1 MAKQQKRHQFNN
13 NNPKSKKNPNFSE
26 FASLVKALFQIL
38 QCIHHIGLLKGHI
51 RDQSFPDSI
60 TRKISDLNNFLKPGQ
75 RNAQIDRAIDQV
87 NKTWANNIIQEMI
100 AHYESC
106 LLKLKAQVTLA
117 KSSKS
122 LDFDRAFSNAVK
134 WGKQNFRHKL
144 LNSTLTTF
152 ESFVRSIKSRCP
164 GTSSVFPISLVPSTP
179 IIHSPTPSSS
189 TSSSTPSPQPEPSCP
204 SPPPMLTPSTPPRTS
219 PPSPHAGPSR
229 LSPSPQPGPSSQSL
243 PSPPTQAHSPRRPGR
258 SYSDALRSPP
268 KIQKKIKSN
277 RIENNTFW
285 KFRRSGSDKN
295 VLPTVNKKILLIGDS
310 NLSRINLDPHPDMQ
324 VACYPGANFNSFQK
338 LVQNYKGPQP
348 EILILNV
355 GINNKDTPKP
365 IPQLRNMMRTLRQT
379 FPKSLLY
386 FVELQSSSKISALTE
401 LNAAAANSNKVKI
414 IPKFPM
420 SKFRVCPDRVHWTEV
435 TANSLYLHWLK
446 HFDLN

>member
-1 MAKQQKRHQFNN
+1 MAKQQKNRHFNSN
-13 NNPKSKKNPNFSE
+13 NSKSKKNPNFSE

-87 NKTWANNIIQEMI
+87 NKTWANNIIKEMI
-100 AHYESC
+100 VHYESC
-106 LLKLKAQVTLA
+106 LSKLKAQVTLA
-117 KSSKS
+117 MSSKS
-122 LDFDRAFSNAVK
+122 LDFDRAFSNAIK

-152 ESFVRSIKSRCP
+152 ESIVRSIKSNRP
-164 GTSSVFPISLVPSTP
+164 GTSSVFPISLVPSTST
-179 IIHSPTPSSS
+179 IHSPSPSSC
-189 TSSSTPSPQPEPSCP
+189 TSSSTPSPQPEPTCP
-204 SPPPMLTPSTPPRTS
+204 SPPKLTPSTPPCIS
-219 PPSPHAGPSR
+219 PPSPQAGPSR
-229 LSPSPQPGPSSQSL
+229 CSPP
-243 PSPPTQAHSPRRPGR
+243 PSPPTPVQSPRGPGR

-268 KIQKKIKSN
+268 KTKPN

-285 KFRRSGSDKN
+285 KFRRTGSDKF
-295 VLPTVNKKILLIGDS
+295 VLPTVNKKILLLGDS

-338 LVQNYKGPQP
+338 LVQNYKGSQP

-365 IPQLRNMMRTLRQT
+365 IPQLRNMMRTLRQA

-401 LNAAAANSNKVKI
+401 LNDAAANSNKVKI
-414 IPKFPM
+414 IPKIPM
-420 SKFRVCPDRVHWTEV
+420 SKFRVCPDRVHWTET